1 MLHDMNV
8 DRAIPL
14 LEDMV
19 MPLAGEMKPVL
30 GIIFNL
36 KTFSNELPFLMRI
49 MPAISPLQFT
59 SRFGES

>member
-1 MLHDMNV
+1 
-8 DRAIPL
+8 
-14 LEDMV
+14 
-19 MPLAGEMKPVL
+19 MPLAGEMKSVL